1 MKKRH
6 LFFIV
11 SLACIFLV
19 SGSVYAADRYIVHAT
34 GGTAGTYF
42 PLGGGMAELMNK
54 NMKGIKATAEVT
66 GASLENCRLVE
77 KNDAQF
83 AQANA
88 SAVYLAYRGEKPF
101 KKPLKNIRSVM
112 AMHPSHIQVVVLR
125 DSGIDRIEDLK
136 GKKINVGAPGGAN
149 FVSSWNLLHTYGFKD
164 DDIKAVYL
172 TFAEAVKAM
181 KDGNIDCTI
190 VSSSVPNPAVTDLSV
205 TRNIKLLEAKEAVLD
220 QLVAKFPYYAKTKIT
235 GGSYKGVDKD
245 LWAMTVMNVVI
256 TNTKMEDQFVYDSLK
271 LWFDNKDYLLKVH
284 PIVRYMTLELGPK
297 VPIPLHPGAERF
309 FKEAGTIK

>member
-1 MKKRH
+1 MKKGY
-6 LFFIV
+6 LFCMT
-11 SLACIFLV
+11 SLACVLLMAGAVF
-19 SGSVYAADRYIVHAT
+19 AADRYIVHAT

-42 PLGGGMAELMNK
+42 PIGGGMAELMNK
-54 NMKGIKATAEVT
+54 YMKGVQATAEVS

-77 KNDAQF
+77 KNDTQF

-88 SAVYLAYRGEKPF
+88 SAVYLAFRGEKPF
-101 KKPLKNIRSVM
+101 KQPLTTLRGVM
-112 AMHPSHIQVVVLR
+112 AMHPSHIQVVVLK

-136 GKKINVGAPGGAN
+136 GKKVNVGAPGGAN

-164 DDIKAVYL
+164 NDINAVYL

-205 TRNIKLLEAKEAVLD
+205 TRNIKLLEAREDVLD
-220 QLVAKFPYYAKTKIT
+220 RLVAKYPYYTKTKIM
-235 GGSYKGVDKD
+235 GGSYKGVDQD

-256 TNTKMEDQFVYDSLK
+256 TNTKMEEQFVYDSLK
-271 LWFDNKDYLLKVH
+271 LWFDHKDYLLKVH

-309 FKEAGTIK
+309 FKEAGTLK

>member
-1 MKKRH
+1 MKKGH

-101 KKPLKNIRSVM
+101 KKPF
-112 AMHPSHIQVVVLR
+112 
-125 DSGIDRIEDLK
+125 
-136 GKKINVGAPGGAN
+136 KK
-149 FVSSWNLLHTYGFKD
+149 
-164 DDIKAVYL
+164 
-172 TFAEAVKAM
+172 
-181 KDGNIDCTI
+181 
-190 VSSSVPNPAVTDLSV
+190 
-205 TRNIKLLEAKEAVLD
+205 
-220 QLVAKFPYYAKTKIT
+220 
-235 GGSYKGVDKD
+235 
-245 LWAMTVMNVVI
+245 
-256 TNTKMEDQFVYDSLK
+256 
-271 LWFDNKDYLLKVH
+271 
-284 PIVRYMTLELGPK
+284 LG
-297 VPIPLHPGAERF
+297 
-309 FKEAGTIK
+309 